1 MIYLCAGAVI
11 GGSIGLL
18 ISIAYHDAIFDYG
31 LGTSII
37 SGLILGAIYG
47 FILWE
52 RTGWGYSIIL
62 GGFLGGF
69 FGIIELPSPGA
80 GVRTVFFLGGL
91 VISMSFFG
99 TKRWWLYF
107 PCNTVFIGILLYISR
122 HSPTFTSSSLSGFLL
137 LFGLTFIPI
146 INFIMYLV
154 LPLSVDMMD
163 IRPWI
168 VTPFFMIPVF
178 AIVGYRIAV
187 HIVYSREEK
196 ERDEKEKKAEL
207 EKIKKLILETEKIV
221 EDAIP
226 NARDPIVLGGLK
238 ILLDQIHILYQD
250 FKSGKN
256 HIEARS
262 KILAF
267 REEARILITSAS
279 EKEATEGSENK
290 DNYYDILGINL
301 NASQEDIKKAYRSK
315 LKEDHPDKIASWA
328 KNDNI
333 PEWVKKEAN
342 ERTKRLIGAY
352 EVLSDVN
359 KRKQYDK
366 ELGFSE

>member
-1 MIYLCAGAVI
+1 M
-11 GGSIGLL
+11 
-18 ISIAYHDAIFDYG
+18 
-31 LGTSII
+31 
-37 SGLILGAIYG
+37 
-47 FILWE
+47 
-52 RTGWGYSIIL
+52 
-62 GGFLGGF
+62 
-69 FGIIELPSPGA
+69 
-80 GVRTVFFLGGL
+80 
-91 VISMSFFG
+91 
-99 TKRWWLYF
+99 
-107 PCNTVFIGILLYISR
+107 
-122 HSPTFTSSSLSGFLL
+122 
-137 LFGLTFIPI
+137 
-146 INFIMYLV
+146 
-154 LPLSVDMMD
+154 
-163 IRPWI
+163 
-168 VTPFFMIPVF
+168 
-178 AIVGYRIAV
+178 
-187 HIVYSREEK
+187 
-196 ERDEKEKKAEL
+196 
-207 EKIKKLILETEKIV
+207 ILETEKIV

-226 NARDPIVLGGLK
+226 NARTPIVLGGLK
-238 ILLDQIHILYQD
+238 ILLEQIHILYQD
-250 FKSGKN
+250 FGSGKN
-256 HIEARS
+256 HIKARS

-279 EKEATEGSENK
+279 EKEATERSENK